1 MVENW
6 REMSDEEL
14 AIKITSIGLEK
25 GLKYGILS
33 KINED
38 GEEKYFL
45 HPAFKDVF
53 DKHLKMYKLRGYVM
67 DRDKMMEV
75 LIKSVLD
82 YTSFMAEDELI
93 PLLMVLETLVGDE
106 AYDL

>member
-1 MVENW
+1 MIENW

-14 AIKITSIGLEK
+14 AIKITSIGLK
-25 GLKYGILS
+25 TGLKYGILS

-53 DKHLKMYKLRGYVM
+53 DKHLKSYRLRRYVIN
-67 DRDKMMEV
+67 RDTLIEI

-82 YTSFMAEDELI
+82 FTTFMAEDELI
-93 PLLMVLETLVGDE
+93 PLVMVLETLVGE
-106 AYDL
+106 EES